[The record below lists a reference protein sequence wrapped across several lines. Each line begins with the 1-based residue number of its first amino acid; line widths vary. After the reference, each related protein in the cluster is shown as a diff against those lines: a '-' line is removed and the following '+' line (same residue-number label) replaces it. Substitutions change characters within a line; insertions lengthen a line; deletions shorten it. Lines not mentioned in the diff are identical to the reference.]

1 KVFEFRDGVVKEHIG
16 GIYDFLQKRNMEI
29 LDELNIKNVIENSEV
44 KSNENKLSYL
54 EQKEKEKAV
63 RKAANDLKK
72 TEDSIDKYEKEIA
85 ELDKKLAEPLK
96 YGIDINDNSFFEKY
110 EKLKK
115 ELDNLLELWE
125 KQSSL

>member
-1 KVFEFRDGVVKEHIG
+1 
-16 GIYDFLQKRNMEI
+16 MEI

-96 YGIDINDNSFFEKY
+96 YGIDINDN
-110 EKLKK
+110 
-115 ELDNLLELWE
+115 
-125 KQSSL
+125 